1 MRSTD
6 ALCFPPL
13 GKGFEKKPFRQPEI
27 SVCPGYL
34 KSWLFKKSIQN
45 IIFSC
50 NREYLWLGFIPK
62 LAAKQKDRGEQTQRW
77 SGSNPNDSPRNSVF
91 TQQLNKSSVNFF
103 FFLFMATPAAY
114 RSSQARGRIGVCS
127 CQPIPQPLQHP
138 IQAAP
143 ATYAAA
149 CGNTRSSTHWAR
161 PGVEAASSR
170 TLCRVLNPVSHN
182 SSSSEL
188 LLYVQDAELPDDLGI

>member
-103 FFLFMATPAAY
+103 FFFLWPHLRHIEVPRLGVKLELQLPAYAKPQQYQIESHLWPTLQLAATPD
-114 RSSQARGRIGVCS
+114 
-127 CQPIPQPLQHP
+127 P
-138 IQAAP
+138 
-143 ATYAAA
+143 
-149 CGNTRSSTHWAR
+149 
-161 PGVEAASSR
+161 
-170 TLCRVLNPVSHN
+170 
-182 SSSSEL
+182 
-188 LLYVQDAELPDDLGI
+188 